1 MELRRPPR
9 LAFAPLL
16 ALVQHESSH
25 AAGGSISAP
34 GLSFLMLH
42 LPLIA
47 CVVLL
52 LMMASNPFLRPRMK
66 RLLKGFLLYVAVT
79 FGLWMMVLA
88 NVGPKAIAALVLT
101 LMFLAPWPVFVILY
115 RAYRRAMREA
125 NADNKS

>member
-1 MELRRPPR
+1 
-9 LAFAPLL
+9 
-16 ALVQHESSH
+16 
-25 AAGGSISAP
+25 
-34 GLSFLMLH
+34 
-42 LPLIA
+42 
-47 CVVLL
+47 
-52 LMMASNPFLRPRMK
+52 MK